1 MADGEDATVLAAVI
15 AKNPTAK
22 SKVKISTNDK
32 TGEAV
37 VAAVDA
43 KEYTGTVNVTYTV
56 KPAEGGDNRSITEVV
71 ESFDPN
77 STI

>member
-15 AKNPTAK
+15 AKNPTAT

-32 TGEAV
+32 TGKAV

-56 KPAEGGDNRSITEVV
+56 KADARSITEVI